1 MQFVLMTDLNT
12 SEFQSSHFI
21 YEPSALWK
29 PQEIA
34 DVIWGKG
41 KISPYRETTLS
52 PAIKNSFKLNFGLV
66 LSFLFLP
73 ILEV

>member
-41 KISPYRETTLS
+41 KISPYRQTTLS
-52 PAIKNSFKLNFGLV
+52 PAIKNSFR
-66 LSFLFLP
+66 
-73 ILEV
+73 